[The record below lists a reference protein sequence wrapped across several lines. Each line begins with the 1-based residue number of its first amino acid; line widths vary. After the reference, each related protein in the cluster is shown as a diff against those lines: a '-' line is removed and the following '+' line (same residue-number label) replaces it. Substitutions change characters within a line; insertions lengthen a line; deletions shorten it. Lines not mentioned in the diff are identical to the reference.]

1 MTAGDGRLAE
11 LLLVRE
17 VEAFLIAELA
27 ALDERRFDDWARLF
41 TEDGS
46 YWAPARPDQDD
57 PWEHV
62 SLFFDDREMMA
73 TRFARLAH
81 PRVHAQIPPSRTSHM
96 IGNVTVAPP
105 DPEAA
110 AYRAAARFVMLDYR
124 PGHDQRVFGGR
135 YDYRL
140 VRADGSFR
148 IAAKKAT
155 LLNCDAVHEAFSLP
169 F

>member
-1 MTAGDGRLAE
+1 MSVSVERLV
-11 LLLVRE
+11 LVGE
-17 VEAFLIAELA
+17 IEAFLIAEVA
-27 ALDERRFDDWARLF
+27 ALDERRFEDWMDLF
-41 TEDGS
+41 TDDGQ

-62 SLFFDDREMMA
+62 SLFFDDKDLMA
-73 TRFARLAH
+73 TRFARLGH

-96 IGNVTVAPP
+96 IGNVTVEPP
-105 DPEAA
+105 DPAAA
-110 AYRAAARFVMLDYR
+110 AYDVAARFMMLDYR

-140 VRADGSFR
+140 LRAAGTFR
-148 IAAKKAT
+148 IVTKKAT